1 MYARIQFM
9 SEYEKPKRTVHQA
22 LAHSYIVY
30 FLALVAGILL
40 DSMYQFS
47 IAQGLFW
54 VYLGLIF
61 IMTGSTLAIWAQH
74 SARHLRR
81 KKDQI
86 EHSDFKK
93 GPYFF
98 IRTPTQF
105 GLSLLVLG
113 YGLLVNSLFISIGAI
128 VAHTISQLVFI
139 PKVEKFLEESYGEHY
154 REYKK
159 LVRRL

>member
-1 MYARIQFM
+1 M
-9 SEYEKPKRTVHQA
+9 SEHEKPKKTVHQA

-40 DSMYQFS
+40 DSMYQVP
-47 IAQGLFW
+47 IAQGLFF

-61 IMTGSTLAIWAQH
+61 IMTGSILAIWAQH

-86 EHSDFKK
+86 QHSDFKK
-93 GPYFF
+93 GPYSI

-105 GLSLLVLG
+105 GLSLLILG
-113 YGLLVNSLFISIGAI
+113 YGLLVNSLFISLGAI
-128 VAHTISQLVFI
+128 LAHTISQLVFI

-154 REYKK
+154 LHYKK
-159 LVRRL
+159 MVKRL